1 MKSEKIKIVL
11 GAFLLFGFLRNS
23 ESSEVKRHKPKRPKK
38 HIYVSDISSISI
50 QFKDASKHSIEEII
64 KTVEAAEEAD
74 RLMDK

>member
-1 MKSEKIKIVL
+1 MKSEKIRTVL
-11 GAFLLFGFLRNS
+11 GAFLLFGFLRND
-23 ESSEVKRHKPKRPKK
+23 ESPRAKRHEPKRPKK

-64 KTVEAAEEAD
+64 KTVEAAERAD

>member
-1 MKSEKIKIVL
+1 MKPKKIRAVL
-11 GAFLLFGFLRNS
+11 RAFLLFGFLRND
-23 ESSEVKRHKPKRPKK
+23 ESSKVEGHRPKRPEK

-50 QFKDASKHSIEEII
+50 QFKDASKYSMEQII